1 MIVVSRLEV
10 MLEVGVVKDT
20 VIFVVLKIVTVA
32 TLDDELVVLIAEVG
46 VEGIDVVVVRATF
59 VVATGGNGEPA
70 TLVVAVAVAADVD
83 VVVIAGEEVLVVA
96 AVVVEALSVE
106 CETLAVPVLVVV
118 AAMTDVLVVVRAA

>member
-46 VEGIDVVVVRATF
+46 VEGIDVVVVVATF

-70 TLVVAVAVAADVD
+70 TLVVAVAGDVD

-96 AVVVEALSVE
+96 AVVVDALSVE